1 MDTTIVKRYC
11 PNGHKFQIK
20 PTFIACCPQAGKRFR
35 SQGKK
40 RRRPNRGRTAQK
52 KRERTH
58 SFLKLRDGGLCRYCG
73 EPGVEVDHVVPR
85 CTNGSESAFGNMVW
99 CCRRCNGVKG
109 VREGFNMKN
118 SRLYYEGQ
126 LIAPSH
132 LFGAELLQ
140 RLQPS

>member
-11 PNGHKFQIK
+11 SNGHKFQVK
-20 PTFIACCPQAGKRFR
+20 PTFIPCCLQASKHI
-35 SQGKK
+35 K
-40 RRRPNRGRTAQK
+40 RRRRYRQPSNGRSAQK
-52 KRERTH
+52 RRQRAH
-58 SFLKLRDGGLCRYCG
+58 AFLKLRDRGLCRYCG
-73 EPGVEVDHVVPR
+73 EPGVEVDHVMPR
-85 CTNGSESAFGNMVW
+85 CSNGSESAFGNMVW

-109 VREGFNMKN
+109 AKEGFNMKN

-140 RLQPS
+140 RLQTG